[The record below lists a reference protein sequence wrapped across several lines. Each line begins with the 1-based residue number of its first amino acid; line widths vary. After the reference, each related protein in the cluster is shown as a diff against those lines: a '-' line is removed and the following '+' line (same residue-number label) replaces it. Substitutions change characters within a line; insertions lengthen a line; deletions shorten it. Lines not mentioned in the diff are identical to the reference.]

1 MTDNVPGTPH
11 DITLGEVYR
20 LLVSMDRKIEET
32 NRNVVGR
39 AEYESDQEGNAARH
53 KANEDALR
61 EWKQTSTEAH
71 IELGVRITAVAQR
84 VETGEKAQ
92 KENRSKWILAIVMAV
107 ASPIAAILV
116 SLIFRGVI

>member
-1 MTDNVPGTPH
+1 MTDNVPGTPY

-39 AEYESDQEGNAARH
+39 AEYESDQEGNIARH

-71 IELGVRITAVAQR
+71 IELGARITTVAQR